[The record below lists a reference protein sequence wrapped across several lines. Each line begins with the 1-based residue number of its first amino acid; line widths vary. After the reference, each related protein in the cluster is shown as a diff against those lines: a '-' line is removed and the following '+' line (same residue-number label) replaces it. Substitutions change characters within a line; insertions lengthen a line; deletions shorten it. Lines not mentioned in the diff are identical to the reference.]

1 MAVTAA
7 SATRPKSCAGPVDA
21 TAITDRDGFLLR
33 VNPSFSALTGF
44 APMEALGKN
53 PREFYAAVGI
63 ATDTDTVTVND
74 HWTHSGPEMRPGH
87 YVSLRVTDTS
97 IGVGAQTLEKIFEH

>member
-7 SATRPKSCAGPVDA
+7 SASRPKSCAGPVDA
-21 TAITDRDGFLLR
+21 TAITDRDGLLLW

-44 APMEALGKN
+44 APEEALGKN

-63 ATDTDTVTVND
+63 ATDTVTVND
-74 HWTHSGPEMRPGH
+74 HWTHSGPEMQPGH
-87 YVSLRVTDTS
+87 YVSLLVTDTS